1 MNGRTD
7 ARTVHDEAFELIPW
21 LVNGRISRSEQE
33 SVERHLLQCDACRL
47 EVEEQRRL
55 RQAIR
60 RDISKVEYAPQAS
73 LQKLLAR
80 IDASERGLD
89 VDDEQLVHEAA
100 PKPAPVESPRPVV
113 IDSAAQP
120 VARSQVIVR
129 DSLRAEAQL
138 TPAQVRRPL
147 EQYLGR
153 YSADRV
159 LVRRISRAVL
169 RESRRQQVPPS
180 LIAAVLVTENT
191 TLTPA
196 AESSVGAQGLM
207 QVMPMHAG
215 ARLCNSADLVDVDSN
230 ICHGTLILA
239 RNLRATS
246 SPAAALL
253 RYNGCVK
260 GTNTPDCHRYPAKV
274 LARASQVRHEI
285 LLATQ
290 VLPPAA
296 IDSLRPVALA
306 GS

>member
-1 MNGRTD
+1 MQIVTLMEGRSMHTIV
-7 ARTVHDEAFELIPW
+7 ATTA
-21 LVNGRISRSEQE
+21 
-33 SVERHLLQCDACRL
+33 A
-47 EVEEQRRL
+47 
-55 RQAIR
+55 
-60 RDISKVEYAPQAS
+60 AS
-73 LQKLLAR
+73 LAGA
-80 IDASERGLD
+80 IIVSG
-89 VDDEQLVHEAA
+89 
-100 PKPAPVESPRPVV
+100 PKPSTPESPRSEVV
-113 IDSAAQP
+113 RPAVDWVAPRNVTVSDSM
-120 VARSQVIVR
+120 
-129 DSLRAEAQL
+129 RAEAQL

-147 EQYLGR
+147 EKYLAR

-169 RESRRQQVPPS
+169 RESKRQQVPPS

-274 LARASQVRHEI
+274 LARASQVRREI
-285 LLATQ
+285 LQASQ

-296 IDSLRPVALA
+296 IDSLRPLALA

>member
-1 MNGRTD
+1 MHAIVATTAAAGLAGMIMVSGPKASAPEERTS
-7 ARTVHDEAFELIPW
+7 P
-21 LVNGRISRSEQE
+21 
-33 SVERHLLQCDACRL
+33 
-47 EVEEQRRL
+47 EVIQ
-55 RQAIR
+55 
-60 RDISKVEYAPQAS
+60 P
-73 LQKLLAR
+73 
-80 IDASERGLD
+80 
-89 VDDEQLVHEAA
+89 AA
-100 PKPAPVESPRPVV
+100 E
-113 IDSAAQP
+113 P
-120 VARSQVIVR
+120 VAPATVSVS
-129 DSLRAEAQL
+129 DSLRAEAEL

-180 LIAAVLVTENT
+180 LITAVLLTENT

-239 RNLRATS
+239 RNLRATRT
-246 SPAAALL
+246 PAAALL
-253 RYNGCVK
+253 RYNGCVR

-274 LARASQVRHEI
+274 LARASQVRREM
-285 LLATQ
+285 LLASQ
-290 VLPPAA
+290 VVPFAVV
-296 IDSLRPVALA
+296 DSMRPVALA

>member
-1 MNGRTD
+1 MHAIIATTAAAGLAGVMMVSAPASTPKAD
-7 ARTVHDEAFELIPW
+7 VGPDVVPWTPELVGPPGVTV
-21 LVNGRISRSEQE
+21 S
-33 SVERHLLQCDACRL
+33 
-47 EVEEQRRL
+47 
-55 RQAIR
+55 
-60 RDISKVEYAPQAS
+60 
-73 LQKLLAR
+73 
-80 IDASERGLD
+80 
-89 VDDEQLVHEAA
+89 
-100 PKPAPVESPRPVV
+100 
-113 IDSAAQP
+113 DSA
-120 VARSQVIVR
+120 
-129 DSLRAEAQL
+129 RAEAEL
-138 TPAQVRRPL
+138 TASQVRRPL
-147 EQYLGR
+147 EQYLAR

-230 ICHGTLILA
+230 ICHGTMILA
-239 RNLRATS
+239 RNLRATR

-253 RYNGCVK
+253 RYNGCVR
-260 GTNTPDCHRYPAKV
+260 GTNTPDCYRYPAKV
-274 LARASQVRHEI
+274 LARASQVRREI
-285 LLATQ
+285 LQASR
-290 VLPPAA
+290 VLPPPA